1 MSFLF
6 VPLIEDIPSSPD
18 LFENCHINPEVYLRE
33 NPQNGFFIKY
43 CKGVFDEKSANIECI
58 FKYSHHIWMA
68 GRTYLKYLPRYIW

>member
-6 VPLIEDIPSSPD
+6 VPLIEDILLSPD

-43 CKGVFDEKSANIECI
+43 CKGVFDEKSANMECI
-58 FKYSHHIWMA
+58 FKYS
-68 GRTYLKYLPRYIW
+68 